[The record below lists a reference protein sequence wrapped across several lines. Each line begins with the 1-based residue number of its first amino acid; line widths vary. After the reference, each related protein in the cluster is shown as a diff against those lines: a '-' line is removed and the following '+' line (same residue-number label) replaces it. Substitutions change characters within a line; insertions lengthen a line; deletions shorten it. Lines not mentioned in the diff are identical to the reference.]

1 MRFGLRKGWMSD
13 EKGSEAIALD
23 ILIWVLI
30 INYLRAKTSLI
41 ELSVF
46 TYSLVTVAADDKHD
60 PLNRFL
66 RHFVCTILSKGL
78 KIRLRDPASVRAFNL

>member
-66 RHFVCTILSKGL
+66 RHFF
-78 KIRLRDPASVRAFNL
+78 RLYNTQQGAED